1 MSEIKINIEHNS
13 GENYDIRMENIK
25 FQKMLFLFNAI
36 NDGWSIKKRNNS
48 YIFKKNHNN
57 RKEIL
62 LDNYL
67 HTFMQGNFDINKI
80 LS

>member
-1 MSEIKINIEHNS
+1 MSEIKINIENHD
-13 GENYDIRMENIK
+13 GGNYDIRIENIK

-67 HTFMQGNFDINKI
+67 HTFMHGNFDINKI